1 MHLNNCLTPSL
12 TWLCCLLVLVLPL
25 LPACRSGAK
34 EETTTR
40 QSTPV
45 PVAAALTGKALA
57 ATHCGACHLVPEPAL
72 LDQES
77 WQKVLPRMGN
87 HLGIY
92 PDDSSRAVCRDVA
105 ALVKRHSGRD
115 VYPARP
121 ALLPADWDRLTG
133 YYLEN
138 APAQPPPPGEHPAPR
153 KQLPLFKVVDPGF
166 RLPPPSTSLIRID
179 PAGQKIYLGDIHTR
193 SLYTFDRRG
202 QLLET
207 EPVGEGPSALRV
219 GPQEL
224 RITVMESFYPTEHPS
239 GAVLSIRNP
248 GGNKAYGM
256 LLDGLHRP
264 VHAEWADLNA
274 DGREDVV
281 VCEYGSHTGRLAWY
295 EQRGDGYVRHVLRN
309 LPGATRTQVYDFDG
323 DSRPDILALMA
334 QGQEGLFLYYNQG
347 AGGFREE
354 LVMQFPPSYG
364 SVYFELVDFNGD
376 ARPDILYANGD
387 NADFTQALK
396 RYHGVRLLRN
406 NGANRFE
413 EVFFYP
419 LPGAYKATASDF
431 DGDGDLDIAAISFFP
446 DFENAPHAGF
456 VYLENTGKRGFT
468 GYTFPQSV
476 RGRWMVMDAGDL
488 DGDGDT
494 DLVLGSC
501 LMETTPQGKPYEQQW
516 LRTGSS
522 FLILENT
529 HRPARV
535 EGAESTATTK

>member
-1 MHLNNCLTPSL
+1 MLLNCCPIPAR
-12 TWLCCLLVLVLPL
+12 TWLCRLLVSVLPL
-25 LPACRSGAK
+25 WAACRPAAK
-34 EETTTR
+34 EDATR
-40 QSTPV
+40 PPV
-45 PVAAALTGKALA
+45 PPAALTGKALA
-57 ATHCGACHLVPEPAL
+57 ARHCGGCHLVPEPAL
-72 LDQES
+72 LDRES

-87 HLGIY
+87 QLGLY
-92 PDDSSRAVCRDVA
+92 PDDSSRAVCREIA

-115 VYPARP
+115 VYPEQAALP
-121 ALLPADWDRLTG
+121 AADWDRLTA

-138 APAQPPPPGEHPAPR
+138 APAGPLPPDVPPVVH

-166 RLPPPSTSLIRID
+166 RLPPPGTSLIRID
-179 PAGQKIYLGDIHTR
+179 AAQQKIYLGDIHTR

-202 QLLET
+202 RLLET
-207 EPVGEGPSALRV
+207 EPVGEGPSDLRT
-219 GPQEL
+219 GPHEL
-224 RITVMESFYPTEHPS
+224 RITVMESFSPTEHPS

-248 GGNKAYGM
+248 GGAKAYGM

-264 VHAEWADLNA
+264 VHAGWADLNA

-295 EQRGDGYVRHVLRN
+295 EQRGDGYVPHVLRN
-309 LPGATRTQVYDFDG
+309 LPGATRTQVHDFDG
-323 DSRPDILALMA
+323 DGRPDILALMA
-334 QGQEGLFLYYNQG
+334 QGQEGFFLYYNQG
-347 AGGFREE
+347 GGHFREE
-354 LVMQFPPSYG
+354 RVMQFPPSYG
-364 SVYFELVDFNGD
+364 SVYFELVDFDGD
-376 ARPDILYANGD
+376 GHRDILYANGD

-413 EVFFYP
+413 EAFFYP
-419 LPGAYKATASDF
+419 LPGAYKATAADF

-446 DFENAPHAGF
+446 DFQNAPHTGF
-456 VYLENTGKRGFT
+456 VYLENTGKKAFVTR
-468 GYTFPQSV
+468 TFPQSV

-494 DLVLGSC
+494 DIVLGSC

-516 LRTGSS
+516 LRTGPS

-529 HRPARV
+529 RRIQRKPPL
-535 EGAESTATTK
+535 SPP